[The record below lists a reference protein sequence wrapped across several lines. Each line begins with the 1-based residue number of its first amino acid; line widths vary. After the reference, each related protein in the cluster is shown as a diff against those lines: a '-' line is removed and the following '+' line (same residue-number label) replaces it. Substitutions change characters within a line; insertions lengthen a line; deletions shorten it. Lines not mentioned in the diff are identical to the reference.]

1 MHINPV
7 IAINDLHN
15 YLVKEDY
22 TLSESV
28 LNTFIMM
35 EEICYNN
42 DFNILEWHL
51 LLPLIKC
58 SSYFINVINLL
69 GGNADLTV
77 NIIMDFYKDRDDP
90 LDSYQSD
97 QRLYSK
103 DDEELPNIRKLFI
116 DESIHNAI
124 TRKHKIIDEFDLILG
139 FLNVI
144 DILTPLFNNG
154 LYYEK
159 KLQTPYNTLSHILG
173 DYHKD
178 LFIKFDD
185 IRGEIDKMITTTYD
199 IAISF
204 AGEDREIAKKISDLL
219 KQKNYKV
226 FYDEY
231 EKSNL
236 WGKDLY
242 SYLSEVYSSKAK
254 FCLMIISKNYANKTW
269 TNHERKAAQAKAF
282 NENSEYILPLRL
294 DDTSI
299 PGLLGTIGYIDYNNS
314 SIEEIVDLLIKK
326 LNIK

>member
-1 MHINPV
+1 MHINPEM
-7 IAINDLHN
+7 AINDLHN

-22 TLSESV
+22 TLTDTV

-35 EEICYNN
+35 EEICFKN
-42 DFNILEWHL
+42 DFNIVEWHL

-58 SSYFINVINLL
+58 SPMFIDIIKLL
-69 GGNADLTV
+69 GGNADLSV
-77 NIIMDFYKDRDDP
+77 KIIMAFYKKHDDP
-90 LDSYQSD
+90 LDSYQD
-97 QRLYSK
+97 EQLYSI

-116 DESIHNAI
+116 NESIHIAT
-124 TRKHKIIDEFDLILG
+124 TRKHKLIDELDLILG

-144 DILTPLFNNG
+144 DEFSPIFNNG
-154 LYYEK
+154 TFVEK

-173 DYHKD
+173 NYYKE
-178 LFIKFDD
+178 LFVKFDD
-185 IRGEIDKMITTTYD
+185 IRGEINKLITTTYD

-204 AGEDREIAKKISDLL
+204 AGEDREIAKKISDLI

-242 SYLSEVYSSKAK
+242 SYLSEVYSKKAK
-254 FCLMIISKNYANKTW
+254 FCLMIISANYANKTW
-269 TNHERKAAQAKAF
+269 TNLERKAAQAKAF
-282 NENSEYILPLRL
+282 KENREYILPLRL

-299 PGLLGTIGYIDYNNS
+299 PGLLDTTGYIDYNNS
-314 SIEEIVDLLIKK
+314 SIEEIVDLLINK
-326 LNIK
+326 LSMN